1 MKQKKYQLQQV
12 GASGSYSRYALVA
25 EGVSRVT
32 DSTTIEQQY
41 GQDTSF
47 LGSGEVGDAT
57 TGILETSD
65 GKLFEYV
72 NYGDDN
78 DMPYT
83 LQQLLRRNMVAQR
96 AMAFNVQCC
105 YGQGVRFMDRE
116 TKQDTTDSEIRD
128 FCLKNSIHE
137 VFMQQATDMKFFF
150 WSVEVII
157 LSRDHSKIVNIRHK
171 DVSYCRLEV
180 PNDKGRIEHVFFGD
194 FRNVMSPVHT
204 EVIPLLDLYDP
215 LGDLMARM
223 GKAPDP
229 YTGIRGKAPEMGKD
243 CKFAIISRIPTPG
256 LQYYPIPYYA
266 SIFDDAWY
274 DIYRLIGIGKR
285 YMIKNTSAPRI
296 QIEVHRDYWE
306 ELCNNEDI
314 IDPDKRKER
323 ILQEKD
329 NIINFVCGPE
339 NAGKALITGYY
350 FDPNG
355 REQRMVRII
364 NLSEGSKKEGG
375 DWADDMSEAS
385 NALCFSLGV
394 HPNLIGATPGKSQM
408 NNSGSDKR
416 ELFIL
421 KQSLEKA
428 CHDIMCKPY
437 HVISHYNGYA
447 DRGVTVDVPM
457 IELTTLDKNKDQ
469 QTSIVSNNNGKNED
483 SNQQG

>member
-1 MKQKKYQLQQV
+1 MSKNKYNMRRI
-12 GASGSYSRYALVA
+12 GASGSYDRFALTV
-25 EGVSRVT
+25 EGVSEIT

-41 GQDTSF
+41 GMDTSF

-57 TGILETSD
+57 TGIIEVGGELY
-65 GKLFEYV
+65 EYV
-72 NYGDDN
+72 NYGDGN
-78 DMPYT
+78 DMPYI
-83 LQQLLRRNMVAQR
+83 LQRLLRSNMVAQR
-96 AMAFNVQCC
+96 AQAFNVQCC
-105 YGQGVRFMDRE
+105 YGQGLRFMDRE
-116 TKQDTTDSEIRD
+116 TKKDTHDSDIRD
-128 FCLKNSIHE
+128 FCLRNSIHE
-137 VFMQQATDMKFFF
+137 VFMEQATDMKFFF
-150 WSVEVII
+150 WNVTVVI
-157 LSRDHSKIVNIRHK
+157 LSKDHRRIVKVRHK
-171 DVSYCRLEV
+171 DASYCRLQY
-180 PNDKGRIEHVFFGD
+180 PNAQGRIEHVFFGD
-194 FRNVMSPVHT
+194 FRNVMSPVHA
-204 EVIPLLDLYDP
+204 EMIPLLDPHDP

-229 YTGIRGKAPEMGKD
+229 YTGVTHKEPAIGKD
-243 CKFAIISRIPTPG
+243 CVFAIISRMPTPG
-256 LQYYPIPYYA
+256 YQFYPIPYYA

-306 ELCNNEDI
+306 ELCNNEGI
-314 IDPDKRKER
+314 IDPDLRKAR

-355 REQRMVRII
+355 KEQRMVRII
-364 NLSEGSKKEGG
+364 NLSDSGKKEGG

-385 NALCFSLGV
+385 NALCFALGV

-428 CHDIMCKPY
+428 CHDIMAKPW
-437 HVISHYNGYA
+437 HVIAHYNGWA
-447 DRGVTVDVPM
+447 DKGITVDVPM
-457 IELTTLDKNKDQ
+457 IELTTLDKNHDQ
-469 QTSIVSNNNGKNED
+469 QKSLVNNNGNED
-483 SNQQG
+483 GNN